1 MLRNENSIIPEP
13 DLSFDFTVALKKQLR
28 SLLCACFPG
37 ASVKPEY
44 CAILSDFIKFS
55 YLKSILCLVLL
66 SVLAAC
72 TTIHTYDAQLGR
84 ELKKQQKIELQKWS
98 LQGRLLI
105 KSDDVLTA
113 NIQWQ
118 HENKNDVLRLFGALG
133 MGAML
138 IELNDHEI
146 MLDTGNGKKQVSQ
159 EIDAFIA
166 RQIGFVVPL
175 TALRRWVVGDYLQDV
190 PVLQMENGFQQLG
203 WQVIYNE
210 YMDTAIGV
218 MPRKI
223 KISKDK
229 IKLKLVVDQWSI
241 E

>member
-1 MLRNENSIIPEP
+1 MQKN
-13 DLSFDFTVALKKQLR
+13 V
-28 SLLCACFPG
+28 
-37 ASVKPEY
+37 
-44 CAILSDFIKFS
+44 
-55 YLKSILCLVLL
+55 LCLMLLL
-66 SVLAAC
+66 SALTAC
-72 TTIHTYDAQLGR
+72 TTINTYDARLGR
-84 ELKKQQKIELQKWS
+84 ELNKQQTELQKWS

-105 KSDDVLTA
+105 KSDDLLTA

-118 HENKNDVLRLFGALG
+118 HENKNDVLRLFGTLG

-138 IELNDHEI
+138 IKLNDHEI
-146 MLDTGNGKKQVSQ
+146 MLDTGQGEKLVSQ
-159 EIDAFIA
+159 DIDVFIA

-175 TALRRWVVGDYLQDV
+175 TALRRWVVGGYLQDV

-203 WQVIYNE
+203 WQVTYNE

-223 KISKDK
+223 KISKEK
-229 IKLKLVVDQWSI
+229 IKLKLIIDQWGI